1 MPPNREGVPLHGQVM
16 GEVGMTRL
24 SRSLGGFAVAPLVL
38 ALGVSACAS
47 SAASPAWTYSPIA
60 GASSGATAPVATATP
75 TIVPTIAPEPTL
87 GFTPGTAAAPRTVA
101 MTANDLLQ
109 FTPAVVQ
116 AVKGETITFQIHNV
130 GQAVHEFM
138 VGALADAFADKEG
151 TAEVADIGPD
161 QTGSI
166 TTTFDGDGPFAFACH
181 APGHFEHGMLG
192 YIQLVGPGAPTVGT
206 KDNPRIVWMQMDDTL
221 KFTPDSVP
229 VAKGETI
236 RFVLMNIGK
245 VTHEFQVGPADLVAS
260 DTVDGVLNV
269 EKDELDAGHS
279 YSIDYTFSGDGPYA
293 YACHEPGHYEAGMK
307 GVIVLS

>member
-1 MPPNREGVPLHGQVM
+1 MSQPSRTFAGV
-16 GEVGMTRL
+16 
-24 SRSLGGFAVAPLVL
+24 LGVAIVAL
-38 ALGVSACAS
+38 ALAACS
-47 SAASPAWTYSPIA
+47 SNAAPSLTFVPVPA
-60 GASSGATAPVATATP
+60 ATAATGTPVITTAP
-75 TIVPTIAPEPTL
+75 TVAPEPTL
-87 GFTPGTAAAPRTVA
+87 GFTPGTAAVPRIVQL
-101 MTANDLLQ
+101 TANDLLQ
-109 FTPAVVQ
+109 FTPGVVQ
-116 AVKGETITFQIHNV
+116 AVKGETITFQIHNI

-151 TAEVADIGPD
+151 TPEVADIGPD

-221 KFTPDSVP
+221 KFMPDSVP
-229 VAKGETI
+229 VKKGETI
-236 RFVLMNIGK
+236 RFVLTNIGK
-245 VTHEFQVGPADLVAS
+245 AVHEFQVGPADMVAA
-260 DTVDGVLNV
+260 DQVDGVLNV
-269 EKDELDAGHS
+269 EKDELEGGHT
-279 YSIDYTFSGDGPYA
+279 YAIDYTFSGDGPYA